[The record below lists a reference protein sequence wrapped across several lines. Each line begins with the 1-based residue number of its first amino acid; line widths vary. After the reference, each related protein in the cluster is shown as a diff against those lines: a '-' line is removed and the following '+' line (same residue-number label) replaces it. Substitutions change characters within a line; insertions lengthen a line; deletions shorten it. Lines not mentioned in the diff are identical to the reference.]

1 MRFVNF
7 PDRCRSGDN
16 GHEVRYHI
24 PQYRIPQ
31 CI

>member
-7 PDRCRSGDN
+7 LNRCRSGDN

-24 PQYRIPQ
+24 RHDHIPQYI
-31 CI
+31 